1 MRDQSTN
8 RGGGRDN
15 GRYQRSELSVLA
27 LIPIV
32 NRLLLTLCFAA
43 FDPFAISANL
53 FSVMFNVFFKK
64 YIYLLFSV
72 NIKTKHI
79 ALTVP

>member
-1 MRDQSTN
+1 M
-8 RGGGRDN
+8 
-15 GRYQRSELSVLA
+15 LA
-27 LIPIV
+27 LIPV
-32 NRLLLTLCFAA
+32 MNRLLLLLTLFFAA
-43 FDPFAISANL
+43 FDTFAISANL